1 MSIMPANTQ
10 GRTGK
15 PIGDAQ
21 KEELVTLL
29 VKAYREYPEELNSY
43 FPELAAK
50 VKELITPT
58 SPPSEA
64 ESIGRSPLTEIER
77 GFRQNSLL
85 ATLDKAG
92 NGEVIS
98 KEEAVKA
105 LEDAAALGEHAW
117 HSREEVLDIA
127 IMTLD
132 LPLVPEESVSVI
144 FHEGRPVHH
153 TYSLV
158 RGMTLSLT
166 WDGRLIKVDLDAKE
180 LKFRRKALS
189 IIGIGSDTQ
198 SDVAENHDAYLAEIY
213 DER

>member
-1 MSIMPANTQ
+1 MPANTQ
-10 GRTGK
+10 EPTGR

-29 VKAYREYPEELNSY
+29 VKAYQEYPEELSSY
-43 FPELAAK
+43 FPELASK
-50 VKELITPT
+50 VRELTTPA
-58 SPPSEA
+58 SPPSRT
-64 ESIGRSPLTEIER
+64 ESIAHPLLTERSR
-77 GFRQNSLL
+77 GFRQNSLR

-105 LEDAAALGEHAW
+105 LEDAAALREHAW
-117 HSREEVLDIA
+117 HSREEVSDIA
-127 IMTLD
+127 LMAFD
-132 LPLVPEESVSVI
+132 LPSVPEESVSVL
-144 FHEGRPVHH
+144 FLRDKPVHH
-153 TYSLV
+153 TYSLI

-198 SDVAENHDAYLAEIY
+198 SDVAENHDTYLAEIY